1 MTSVAE
7 VLHELG
13 YASTEAQVADAL
25 AVLLRPSQLD
35 SGVELTAADQGY
47 LRAHSGVSEPTGQQL
62 TELDAR
68 SAALAAA
75 QAAGTLSRTDVA
87 ERLAI
92 DPSRVSHQTTAGD
105 LYAYKLT
112 RGRPVYPDWQFQG
125 KQVIPHLRE
134 VLAAVPARTHPV
146 ALYTFMTTPD
156 SALLVGDRPLSPRQ
170 WLDAGGA
177 PEPVREL
184 AQTLGE
190 LV

>member
-1 MTSVAE
+1 MTSIAE

-92 DPSRVSHQTTAGD
+92 DPAASRTRPQLVTCMPTDSPAAGRF
-105 LYAYKLT
+105 T
-112 RGRPVYPDWQFQG
+112 RTGSSRAS
-125 KQVIPHLRE
+125 R
-134 VLAAVPARTHPV
+134 
-146 ALYTFMTTPD
+146 
-156 SALLVGDRPLSPRQ
+156 
-170 WLDAGGA
+170 
-177 PEPVREL
+177 
-184 AQTLGE
+184 
-190 LV
+190 